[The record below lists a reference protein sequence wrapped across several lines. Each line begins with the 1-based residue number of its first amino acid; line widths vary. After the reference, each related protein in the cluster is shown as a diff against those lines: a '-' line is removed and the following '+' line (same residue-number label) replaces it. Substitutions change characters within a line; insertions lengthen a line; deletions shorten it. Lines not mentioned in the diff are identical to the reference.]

1 MDMDVEQAPP
11 PPAYSPAVRDLV
23 RTTLRSARAE
33 LLASRELV
41 LGGRE
46 PVGIHRSRVALRR
59 LRAAL
64 ALFREPL
71 AGDPI
76 LELREDAK
84 RLATACGPTRDIDVL
99 LTGEFA
105 RAVTALAHLPR
116 APADLAALRE
126 TALRLRRTRHQ
137 QARAALSGE
146 AFTAFDHALAA
157 WLDRPVAVV
166 DPSTEETI
174 GPLAF
179 AREHLR
185 KRHKRIIRRIKELDE
200 LPAEARHILR
210 LQVKKQRYAASFLAP
225 LFDPAAARA
234 YIGAAAALQDA
245 LGLANDRVEAMRI
258 VGEIADG
265 ARPAG
270 RLDWIAGALS
280 FWLSAAPTVE
290 IEDAV
295 SRTARR
301 FARVER
307 FWRDG
312 QEDEEQE
319 TT

>member
-1 MDMDVEQAPP
+1 MEEAQPP
-11 PPAYSPAVRDLV
+11 IYGPAVRDLV
-23 RTTLRSARAE
+23 RATLRSARAE

-64 ALFREPL
+64 GLFREPL
-71 AGDPI
+71 AGDPV
-76 LELREDAK
+76 LDLRDEAK

-99 LTGEFA
+99 LAGEFA
-105 RAVTALAHLPR
+105 RAVVALALLPR
-116 APADLAALRE
+116 APGDLAALRE

-146 AFTAFDHALAA
+146 AFAAFDAVLGA
-157 WLDRPVAVV
+157 WLDRPVTVEAVIEDMV
-166 DPSTEETI
+166 

-179 AREHLR
+179 ARERLR
-185 KRHKRIIRRIKELDE
+185 RRHKRIIKRLKVLDE
-200 LPAEARHILR
+200 LPAEARHKLR
-210 LQVKKQRYAASFLAP
+210 LQVKKQRYAASFLSS
-225 LFDPAAARA
+225 LFDPTASRA

-258 VGEIADG
+258 VGEIAEA
-265 ARPAG
+265 ARPGG

-280 FWLSAAPTVE
+280 GWLAAAPMSE
-290 IEDAV
+290 IEDVVA
-295 SRTARR
+295 RTARR

-312 QEDEEQE
+312 QEDEEQV
-319 TT
+319 T

>member
-1 MDMDVEQAPP
+1 MDEVDAQLPV
-11 PPAYSPAVRDLV
+11 YSPAVHDLV
-23 RTTLRSARAE
+23 RATLRSARAE

-71 AGDPI
+71 VGDAV
-76 LELREDAK
+76 LALREDAK
-84 RLATACGPTRDIDVL
+84 RLADACGPTRDIDVL
-99 LTGEFA
+99 LAGEFG

-116 APADLAALRE
+116 AAGDLAALRE

-137 QARAALSGE
+137 QARAALAGE
-146 AFTAFDHALAA
+146 AFTAFDRVLAE
-157 WLDRPVAVV
+157 WLDRPVAVE
-166 DPSTEETI
+166 SGTEGAI

-179 AREHLR
+179 ARDRLGR
-185 KRHKRIIRRIKELDE
+185 RHKRIAKRLKVLDE
-200 LPAEARHILR
+200 LPAAARHALR

-225 LFDPAAARA
+225 LFDPRVARA
-234 YIGAAAALQDA
+234 YIGAAASLQDA
-245 LGLANDRVEAMRI
+245 LGEANDRVEAMRI
-258 VGEIADG
+258 VGQIAEA

-280 FWLSAAPTVE
+280 FWLSATPAAE
-290 IEDAV
+290 IEKHVA
-295 SRTARR
+295 RAARR

-312 QEDEEQE
+312 PENEEQGS
-319 TT
+319 

>member
-1 MDMDVEQAPP
+1 MDEDEAQPP
-11 PPAYSPAVRDLV
+11 VYSPAVHDLV
-23 RTTLRSARAE
+23 RATLRSARAE

-71 AGDPI
+71 TGDAV

-84 RLATACGPTRDIDVL
+84 RLAAACGPTRDIDVL
-99 LTGEFA
+99 LAGEFA

-116 APADLAALRE
+116 APGDLTALRE

-146 AFTAFDHALAA
+146 AFVAFDRTLAE
-157 WLDRPVAVV
+157 WLDRPVAVEPV
-166 DPSTEETI
+166 WEGMA

-179 AREHLR
+179 ARDRLR
-185 KRHKRIIRRIKELDE
+185 RRHKRVSKRLKTLDE
-200 LPAEARHILR
+200 LPADARHNLR
-210 LQVKKQRYAASFLAP
+210 LQVKKQRYAASFLAS

-234 YIGAAAALQDA
+234 YIGAAASLQDA
-245 LGLANDRVEAMRI
+245 LGLANDRVEAMRVI
-258 VGEIADG
+258 GEIVEA

-280 FWLSAAPTVE
+280 FWLAAAAATE
-290 IEDAV
+290 IEDKVA
-295 SRTARR
+295 RAARR

-312 QEDEEQE
+312 QEDEEQV
-319 TT
+319 T

>member
-1 MDMDVEQAPP
+1 MDMDVAQAPP
-11 PPAYSPAVRDLV
+11 PPIYSPAVRDLV

-64 ALFREPL
+64 ALFRQPL
-71 AGDPI
+71 AGDAI
-76 LELREDAK
+76 LELRDDAK

-116 APADLAALRE
+116 APGDLAALRE

-146 AFTAFDHALAA
+146 AFAAFDRTLAA
-157 WLDRPVAVV
+157 WLDRPISVE
-166 DPSTEETI
+166 PPMEEMI
-174 GPLAF
+174 GPLGF
-179 AREHLR
+179 ARERLR
-185 KRHKRIIRRIKELDE
+185 KRHKRINRRIKELDE
-200 LPAEARHILR
+200 LPAEARHNLR
-210 LQVKKQRYAASFLAP
+210 LQVKKQRYAASFLTP
-225 LFDPAAARA
+225 LFDPTAARA
-234 YIGAAAALQDA
+234 YTGAAADLQDA

-265 ARPAG
+265 ARPTG

-280 FWLSAAPTVE
+280 GWLAAAPTEE

-307 FWRDG
+307 FWRNG
-312 QEDEEQE
+312 QEGEEQE
-319 TT
+319 TI

>member
-1 MDMDVEQAPP
+1 MDVELVPP
-11 PPAYSPAVRDLV
+11 RPIYSVAVRDLV

-64 ALFREPL
+64 SLFRQPL

-76 LELREDAK
+76 LAVRDDAK

-116 APADLAALRE
+116 APGDLAALRE

-137 QARAALSGE
+137 QARVALSGE
-146 AFTAFDHALAA
+146 DFAAFDRSLAA
-157 WLDRPVAVV
+157 WLDQPVDVV
-166 DPSTEETI
+166 VPVTAEMI

-179 AREHLR
+179 ARERLR
-185 KRHKRIIRRIKELDE
+185 KRHKRVIRRVKQLDE
-200 LPAEARHILR
+200 LPAEARHDLR
-210 LQVKKQRYAASFLAP
+210 LQIKKQRYAASFLAT
-225 LFDPAAARA
+225 LFDPTASRA
-234 YIGAAAALQDA
+234 YIGAAADLQDA
-245 LGLANDRVEAMRI
+245 LGLSNDRVEAMRI
-258 VGEIADG
+258 VGEIAEG

-280 FWLSAAPTVE
+280 GWLAGAPTAE
-290 IEDAV
+290 IEEAV

-312 QEDEEQE
+312 QDDEEQE
-319 TT
+319 IT

>member
-1 MDMDVEQAPP
+1 MDVEQAPP
-11 PPAYSPAVRDLV
+11 LPVYSPAVRDLV

-64 ALFREPL
+64 ALYRKPL

-76 LELREDAK
+76 LALRDDAK
-84 RLATACGPTRDIDVL
+84 RLAAACGPTRDIDVL
-99 LTGEFA
+99 LTGDFA

-116 APADLAALRE
+116 APGDLAALRE

-146 AFTAFDHALAA
+146 AFAAFDRALAA
-157 WLDRPVAVV
+157 WLDHPVSAGS
-166 DPSTEETI
+166 PSRDGAI

-185 KRHKRIIRRIKELDE
+185 KPHKRIVRRIKQLDE
-200 LPAEARHILR
+200 LPAEARHDLR
-210 LQVKKQRYAASFLAP
+210 LQVKKQRYAASFLAL
-225 LFDPAAARA
+225 LFDPAPARA
-234 YIGAAAALQDA
+234 YIGAAADLQDA
-245 LGLANDRVEAMRI
+245 LGLANDRVEALRI
-258 VGEIADG
+258 VGEIADA

-280 FWLSAAPTVE
+280 GWLAAAPTKE
-290 IEDAV
+290 IEEAV

>member
-1 MDMDVEQAPP
+1 MDLQAAAPP
-11 PPAYSPAVRDLV
+11 VYSPAVHDLV
-23 RTTLRSARAE
+23 RATLRSARAE
-33 LLASRELV
+33 VLASRELV

-64 ALFREPL
+64 ALFRGPL
-71 AGDPI
+71 AGDPV
-76 LELREDAK
+76 LMLREDAK

-99 LTGEFA
+99 LAGEFA
-105 RAVTALAHLPR
+105 RAVTALADLPR
-116 APADLAALRE
+116 APGDLAALRE

-137 QARAALSGE
+137 QARATLSGE
-146 AFTAFDHALAA
+146 AFAAFDHGLGE
-157 WLDRPVAVV
+157 WLDRPVAVSE
-166 DPSTEETI
+166 PRAQEMT
-174 GPLAF
+174 GPLTF

-185 KRHKRIIRRIKELDE
+185 KRHKRINRRIKELDE

-210 LQVKKQRYAASFLAP
+210 LQVKKQRYTASFLAP

-258 VGEIADG
+258 VGEIAEA

-280 FWLSAAPTVE
+280 GWLAAAPAAE
-290 IEDAV
+290 IEDRVA
-295 SRTARR
+295 RTARR
-301 FARVER
+301 FARVGR

-312 QEDEEQE
+312 QEDKEQE
-319 TT
+319 T

>member
-1 MDMDVEQAPP
+1 MEEAQPP
-11 PPAYSPAVRDLV
+11 IYSPAVRDLV

-64 ALFREPL
+64 ALFRGPL
-71 AGDPI
+71 AGDPV
-76 LELREDAK
+76 LDLRDEAK

-99 LTGEFA
+99 LAGEFA

-116 APADLAALRE
+116 APGDLAALRE

-146 AFTAFDHALAA
+146 AFIAFDTTLGA
-157 WLDRPVAVV
+157 WLDRPVAVESV
-166 DPSTEETI
+166 TADMV

-179 AREHLR
+179 ARERLR
-185 KRHKRIIRRIKELDE
+185 RRHKRIIKRLKGLDE

-210 LQVKKQRYAASFLAP
+210 LQVKKQRYAASFLSP
-225 LFDPAAARA
+225 LFDPTASRA

-258 VGEIADG
+258 VGEIAEA
-265 ARPAG
+265 ARPGG
-270 RLDWIAGALS
+270 RLDWITGALS
-280 FWLSAAPTVE
+280 GWLSAALTSE

-295 SRTARR
+295 ARAARR
-301 FARVER
+301 FARAER

-312 QEDEEQE
+312 QEDEEQV
-319 TT
+319 T

>member
-1 MDMDVEQAPP
+1 
-11 PPAYSPAVRDLV
+11 
-23 RTTLRSARAE
+23 
-33 LLASRELV
+33 
-41 LGGRE
+41 
-46 PVGIHRSRVALRR
+46 VALRR

-71 AGDPI
+71 AGDPV
-76 LELREDAK
+76 LALREDAK

-99 LTGEFA
+99 LAGEFA

-116 APADLAALRE
+116 APGDLAALRE
-126 TALRLRRTRHQ
+126 TALRLRRSRHQ

-146 AFTAFDHALAA
+146 AFATFDRTLADR
-157 WLDRPVAVV
+157 LDRPLAVE
-166 DPSTEETI
+166 PATQGMI

-179 AREHLR
+179 ARDRLR
-185 KRHKRIIRRIKELDE
+185 RRHKRIIKRLRGLDE
-200 LPAEARHILR
+200 LPAEARHRLR

-234 YIGAAAALQDA
+234 YIGAAASLQDA

-258 VGEIADG
+258 VGEIAEA

-270 RLDWIAGALS
+270 RLDWVAGALS
-280 FWLSAAPTVE
+280 GWLSAAPTAE
-290 IEDAV
+290 IEDKVA
-295 SRTARR
+295 RAARR

-312 QEDEEQE
+312 HQDEEQD

>member
-1 MDMDVEQAPP
+1 MDEEEAQPP
-11 PPAYSPAVRDLV
+11 VYSPAVHDLV
-23 RTTLRSARAE
+23 RATLRSARAE

-64 ALFREPL
+64 ALFRKPL

-76 LELREDAK
+76 LALRAAAK
-84 RLATACGPTRDIDVL
+84 RLADACGPTRDIDVL
-99 LTGEFA
+99 LAGEFA
-105 RAVTALAHLPR
+105 RAVTALAQLPR
-116 APADLAALRE
+116 APGDLAALRE

-146 AFTAFDHALAA
+146 AFTTFDATLES
-157 WLDRPVAVV
+157 WLDRPPAVAP
-166 DPSTEETI
+166 DSTAMT

-179 AREHLR
+179 ARERLR
-185 KRHKRIIRRIKELDE
+185 RRHKRIASRLKTLDE
-200 LPAEARHILR
+200 LPAEARHRLR

-234 YIGAAAALQDA
+234 YIGAAASLQDA

-258 VGEIADG
+258 VGEIAEA

-270 RLDWIAGALS
+270 RLDWISGALS
-280 FWLSAAPTVE
+280 GWLAAAPTAE
-290 IEDAV
+290 IEDKVA
-295 SRTARR
+295 RAARR
-301 FARVER
+301 FLRTGR

-312 QEDEEQE
+312 QEDEEQAA
-319 TT
+319 

>member
-1 MDMDVEQAPP
+1 MEEAQPP
-11 PPAYSPAVRDLV
+11 IYSPAVRDLV
-23 RTTLRSARAE
+23 RATLRSARAE

-76 LELREDAK
+76 LDLREDAK

-99 LTGEFA
+99 LSGEFA

-116 APADLAALRE
+116 APGDLAALRE

-146 AFTAFDHALAA
+146 AFTAFDATLGA
-157 WLDRPVAVV
+157 WLDRPVAESV
-166 DPSTEETI
+166 TEEMV

-179 AREHLR
+179 ARERLR
-185 KRHKRIIRRIKELDE
+185 RRHKRIIKRLKALDE
-200 LPAEARHILR
+200 LPAEARHKLR
-210 LQVKKQRYAASFLAP
+210 LQVKKQRYAASFLSP

-258 VGEIADG
+258 VGEIAEA
-265 ARPAG
+265 ARPSG
-270 RLDWIAGALS
+270 RLDWIAGVLS
-280 FWLSAAPTVE
+280 GWLAAAPTDG

-295 SRTARR
+295 ARAARR
-301 FARVER
+301 FARTER

-312 QEDEEQE
+312 QEDEEQG
-319 TT
+319 T

>member
-1 MDMDVEQAPP
+1 MDEVEAQPP
-11 PPAYSPAVRDLV
+11 VYGPAVHDLV
-23 RTTLRSARAE
+23 RATLRSARAE

-71 AGDPI
+71 AGDPV
-76 LELREDAK
+76 LALREDAK
-84 RLATACGPTRDIDVL
+84 RLADSCGPTRDIDVL
-99 LTGEFA
+99 LAGAFG
-105 RAVTALAHLPR
+105 RAVAALAHLPR
-116 APADLAALRE
+116 APGDLADLRE

-146 AFTAFDHALAA
+146 AFVGLDRVLAA
-157 WLDRPVAVV
+157 WLDRPVAAE
-166 DPSTEETI
+166 PAAEGAM

-179 AREHLR
+179 ARDRLGR
-185 KRHKRIIRRIKELDE
+185 RHKRIAKRLKALDE
-200 LPAEARHILR
+200 LPAEARHALR

-234 YIGAAAALQDA
+234 YIGAAASLQDA
-245 LGLANDRVEAMRI
+245 LGEANDRVDAMRV
-258 VGEIADG
+258 VGEIAEA

-280 FWLSAAPTVE
+280 VWLSAAPMTE
-290 IEDAV
+290 IDKHVA
-295 SRTARR
+295 RAARR

-312 QEDEEQE
+312 QEDEERGS
-319 TT
+319 

>member
-1 MDMDVEQAPP
+1 MEEAQ
-11 PPAYSPAVRDLV
+11 PAIHSPAVRDLA
-23 RTTLRSARAE
+23 RATLRSARAE

-64 ALFREPL
+64 ALFRAPL
-71 AGDPI
+71 AGDPV
-76 LELREDAK
+76 LGLRDDAQ
-84 RLATACGPTRDIDVL
+84 RLASACGPARDIDVL
-99 LTGEFA
+99 LAGEFA
-105 RAVTALAHLPR
+105 RATLALAHLPR
-116 APADLAALRE
+116 APEDLADLRE

-137 QARAALSGE
+137 QARAALASE
-146 AFTAFDHALAA
+146 AFAGFDAALGT
-157 WLDRPVAVV
+157 WLDRPVAVAPAAG
-166 DPSTEETI
+166 DMI

-179 AREHLR
+179 ARERLR
-185 KRHKRIIRRIKELDE
+185 RRHKRIARRLRALDA
-200 LPAEARHILR
+200 LSAKARHKLR

-258 VGEIADG
+258 VGEIAE
-265 ARPAG
+265 ATRPAG

-280 FWLSAAPTVE
+280 GWLMAAPADR

-295 SRTARR
+295 ARAARR
-301 FARVER
+301 FARTGR

-312 QEDEEQE
+312 QEDEEHR
-319 TT
+319 T

>member
-1 MDMDVEQAPP
+1 MDEEEAPP
-11 PPAYSPAVRDLV
+11 VYSPAVHDLV
-23 RTTLRSARAE
+23 RATLRSARAE

-64 ALFREPL
+64 ALFRAPL
-71 AGDPI
+71 AGDAV
-76 LELREDAK
+76 LGLREDAK

-99 LTGEFA
+99 LAGEFA
-105 RAVTALAHLPR
+105 HAVTALAHLPR
-116 APADLAALRE
+116 APGDLAALRE

-146 AFTAFDHALAA
+146 AFAAFDRTLGD
-157 WLDRPVAVV
+157 WLDRPVAIGPAVAGV
-166 DPSTEETI
+166 T

-179 AREHLR
+179 ARDRLR
-185 KRHKRIIRRIKELDE
+185 RRHKRIVKRLRMLDE
-200 LPAEARHILR
+200 LPAEARHDLR
-210 LQVKKQRYAASFLAP
+210 LQIKKQRYAASFLSP
-225 LFDPAAARA
+225 LFDPTAARA
-234 YIGAAAALQDA
+234 YIGAAASLQDA
-245 LGLANDRVEAMRI
+245 LGLANDRAEAVRI

-280 FWLSAAPTVE
+280 GWLAAAPADE
-290 IEDAV
+290 IEDKVA
-295 SRTARR
+295 RAARR

-312 QEDEEQE
+312 QEDEEQD